1 MAIGCWMSGL
11 ATAVSLVACHDPTGP
26 PKLITALPRP
36 LTAAEQRVIEGSN
49 EFAFALLREV
59 NQLWADSN
67 VFISPL
73 SASMALGM
81 TLNGAR
87 GETFDAMRLTLGFP
101 ELPLEEIDAS
111 YRRAALRN
119 HPVRREDHGA
129 AGELRRARQRLPVAC
144 RRGDSLPPIG

>member
-1 MAIGCWMSGL
+1 MAIGRWVSGL
-11 ATAVSLVACHDPTGP
+11 VPAVSLMACHDPTGP

-36 LTAAEQRVIEGSN
+36 LTAAEQRVIEASN

-87 GETFDAMRLTLGFP
+87 GETFDVMR
-101 ELPLEEIDAS
+101 AS
-111 YRRAALRN
+111 LADSCRGSGSN
-119 HPVRREDHGA
+119 GKTW
-129 AGELRRARQRLPVAC
+129 QRLPVAC
-144 RRGDSLPPIG
+144 RWGDSLPPIG